1 MTQKNSMKLIPAL
14 MLLGFAGAAS
24 ASGFAIQNQTGSGN
38 GNAFAGA
45 AAAAEDAGTIYFN
58 PAGMTNLPMGHNV
71 TAVGTIL
78 ARKIEYKDTGT
89 KTFAGGA
96 VFTPPAGGSLSIFA
110 PTGDG
115 GDAGGVGLIPA
126 GYWSYAYSQ
135 NLRFGVGVS
144 PTFGNQ
150 TEYSKNFR
158 GFNSGFYAE
167 MAQMNINPSIAFKLN
182 DMISLGAGINFAHN
196 EIELKQGVPLQSP
209 FPGVMPAG
217 TFVKVTGDDWT
228 TGFNLGAMFQLSPST
243 RVGLT
248 YRSETR
254 FDLEGEQKVSNTGAV
269 LTAGK
274 VVNQDVKASID
285 MPASASL
292 AISHQMDRW
301 QFLGD
306 YTWTGWSSVDTVRL
320 KNKNTGVQ
328 INTLP
333 FNFQDT
339 YRVGFG
345 VNYQY
350 NDKVKTRFG
359 LAYDKSPVKS
369 AAYRTMTLPDSD
381 RTWLSFGAK
390 YTLSKESSLDIGYSH
405 IFFKDARTAKTVPLA
420 SIPGGVAQTI
430 NGKWDNNSADLLS
443 ASYNHTF

>member
-1 MTQKNSMKLIPAL
+1 MTQKISMKLIPAL

-24 ASGFAIQNQTGSGN
+24 AAGFAIQNQTGSGN

-45 AAAAEDAGTIYFN
+45 AAAAEDAGTIFFN
-58 PAGMTNLPMGHNV
+58 PAGMTYLPMGHNV

-89 KTFAGGA
+89 FTRAGVIA
-96 VFTPPAGGSLSIFA
+96 APNITVYA
-110 PTGDG
+110 PTGNG

-135 NLRFGVGVS
+135 NLRVGVGVS
-144 PTFGNQ
+144 PTFGNE

-158 GFNSGFYAE
+158 GFNSGFFAS
-167 MAQMNINPSIAFKLN
+167 MAQININPSIAFKLN

-196 EIELKQGVPLQSP
+196 EIELKQGVPVQSP
-209 FPGVMPAG
+209 TPAVGAPAG

-228 TGFNLGAMFQLSPST
+228 TGFNLGAMFQVSPNT

-254 FDLEGEQKVSNTGAV
+254 FDLEGKQKVSATGAT
-269 LTAGK
+269 LTALG
-274 VVNQDVKASID
+274 VVNQDVKAAID

-306 YTWTGWSSVDTVRL
+306 YTWTGWSSVDTVKL
-320 KNKNTGVQ
+320 KNKQSGRL
-328 INTLP
+328 INSLP

-339 YRVGFG
+339 YRAGFG

-350 NDKVKTRFG
+350 NDTVKTRFG
-359 LAYDKSPVKS
+359 VAYDKAPVKS
-369 AAYRTMTLPDSD
+369 ASDRTMTLPDSD
-381 RTWLSFGAK
+381 RTWLSFGVK
-390 YTLSKESSLDIGYSH
+390 YGLSKESSLDLGYSH
-405 IFFKDARTAKTVPLA
+405 IFFKDARTAKPVTSA
-420 SIPGGVAQTI
+420 TGVLLQTI
-430 NGKWDNNSADLLS
+430 NGKWDNNTADLLS
-443 ASYNHTF
+443 AAYNHTF

>member
-1 MTQKNSMKLIPAL
+1 MMQKNSMKLIPAL

-24 ASGFAIQNQTGSGN
+24 AAGFAIQNQTGSGN

-58 PAGMTNLPMGHNV
+58 PAGMTYLPQGHSI
-71 TAVGTIL
+71 TAVGTAL
-78 ARKIEYKDTGT
+78 GRKIEYKDTGT
-89 KTFAGGA
+89 FTRAGVVA
-96 VFTPPAGGSLSIFA
+96 PGGTTVYA
-110 PTGDG
+110 PTGNGGDG
-115 GDAGGVGLIPA
+115 GGWGLIPA
-126 GYWSYAYSQ
+126 GYWSYSYSKD
-135 NLRFGVGVS
+135 LRFGIGVS
-144 PTFGNQ
+144 PTFGNE

-158 GFNSGFYAE
+158 GFNSGFFAS
-167 MAQMNINPSIAFKLN
+167 MVQININPSVAFKLN
-182 DMISLGAGINFAHN
+182 DMVSLGAGISFAHN
-196 EIELKQGVPLQSP
+196 EIELKQGVPLTSP
-209 FPGVMPAG
+209 VPGFMPAG

-228 TGFNLGAMFQLSPST
+228 TGFNLGALFQLSPNT

-254 FDLEGEQKVSNTGAV
+254 FDLEGKQKVSNTATLLGL
-269 LTAGK
+269 LTPP
-274 VVNQDVKASID
+274 VVNQDVKASLD
-285 MPASASL
+285 MPANVSL

-306 YTWTGWSSVDTVRL
+306 YTWTGWSSVDTVKL
-320 KNKNTGVQ
+320 KRKSDGAV

-359 LAYDKSPVKS
+359 VAFDKAPVKS
-369 AAYRTMTLPDSD
+369 ATDRTMTLPDSD

-390 YTLSKESSLDIGYSH
+390 YSLSKESSLDFGYSH
-405 IFFKDARTAKTVPLA
+405 IFFKDARTAKPVT
-420 SIPGGVAQTI
+420 SSTGVLLQTI
-430 NGKWDNNSADLLS
+430 NGKWDDNSADLLS
-443 ASYNHTF
+443 VAYNHTF

>member
-1 MTQKNSMKLIPAL
+1 MTRKNSMKLIPAL
-14 MLLGFAGAAS
+14 MLLGFAGAAG

-38 GNAFAGA
+38 GNAFSGA
-45 AAAAEDAGTIYFN
+45 AATAEDAGTIYFN
-58 PAGMTNLPMGHNV
+58 PAGMTYLPMGHNV

-89 KTFAGGA
+89 
-96 VFTPPAGGSLSIFA
+96 FTNPGPFPPPIASVYA

-115 GDAGGVGLIPA
+115 GNAGGVGLIPA
-126 GYWSYAYSQ
+126 GYWSYAYSKD
-135 NLRFGVGVS
+135 LRFGIGVS
-144 PTFGNQ
+144 PTFGNE
-150 TEYSKNFR
+150 TDYGKNFR

-167 MAQMNINPSIAFKLN
+167 MVQMNINPSIAYKVN
-182 DMISLGAGINFAHN
+182 DILSVGAGISFAHN
-196 EIELKQGVPLQSP
+196 EITLKQGFPLQNP
-209 FPGVMPAG
+209 VLAFGLPPG
-217 TFVKVTGDDWT
+217 TYIKVTGDDWA
-228 TGFNLGAMFQLSPST
+228 TGYNLGAMFQLSPAT
-243 RVGLT
+243 RLGLS

-254 FDLEGEQKVSNTGAV
+254 FDLEGKQKVSASSPALTFFGAR
-269 LTAGK
+269 
-274 VVNQDVKASID
+274 NQDIKASLD
-285 MPASASL
+285 MPANASL

-320 KNKNTGVQ
+320 KNKQTSAQ
-328 INTLP
+328 ISTLP

-350 NDKVKTRFG
+350 NDTVKTRFG
-359 LAYDKSPVKS
+359 VAYDKAPVKS
-369 AAYRTMTLPDSD
+369 AVDRTMTLPDSD
-381 RTWLSFGAK
+381 RTCLSFGVK
-390 YTLSKESSLDIGYSH
+390 YSLSKISSLDIGYSH
-405 IFFKDARTAKTVPLA
+405 IFFKDARTARPINSAL
-420 SIPGGVAQTI
+420 GLLQTI

>member
-1 MTQKNSMKLIPAL
+1 MTQKISMKLIPAL
-14 MLLGFAGAAS
+14 MLLGFAGAAG
-24 ASGFAIQNQTGSGN
+24 AAGFAIQNQAGSGN

-58 PAGMTNLPMGHNV
+58 PAGMTYLPMGHNV

-89 KTFAGGA
+89 TSNPGPF
-96 VFTPPAGGSLSIFA
+96 PPLPPGTSVFA
-110 PTGDG
+110 PTGNG

-144 PTFGNQ
+144 PTFGNE

-158 GFNSGFYAE
+158 GFNSGFFAS
-167 MAQMNINPSIAFKLN
+167 MTQMNINPSIAFKLN
-182 DMISLGAGINFAHN
+182 DMISLGAGVNFAHN
-196 EIELKQGVPLQSP
+196 EIELKQGVPLTHP
-209 FPGVMPAG
+209 VGAVGLPAG

-228 TGFNLGAMFQLSPST
+228 TGFNLGAMFQLSPNT
-243 RVGLT
+243 RAGLT

-254 FDLEGEQKVSNTGAV
+254 FDLEGKQKVSASSPT
-269 LTAGK
+269 LTLLG

-285 MPASASL
+285 MPASTSL

-320 KNKNTGVQ
+320 KNKNTGRQ

-350 NDKVKTRFG
+350 NDTVKTRFG
-359 LAYDKSPVKS
+359 LAYDKAPVKS
-369 AAYRTMTLPDSD
+369 ASDRTMTLPDSD
-381 RTWLSFGAK
+381 RTWLSFGVK
-390 YTLSKESSLDIGYSH
+390 YSLSKISSLDVGYSH
-405 IFFKDARTAKTVPLA
+405 IFFDDARTAKAVNSA
-420 SIPGGVAQTI
+420 GGVLLQRI

>member
-1 MTQKNSMKLIPAL
+1 MTQKISMKLIPAL
-14 MLLGFAGAAS
+14 MLLGFAGTAS

-58 PAGMTNLPMGHNV
+58 PAGMTYLPMGHNV

-89 KTFAGGA
+89 FTRAGVIA
-96 VFTPPAGGSLSIFA
+96 APNITVYA
-110 PTGDG
+110 PTGNG
-115 GDAGGVGLIPA
+115 GDAGGVSLIPA

-135 NLRFGVGVS
+135 NLRVGVGVS
-144 PTFGNQ
+144 PTFGNE

-158 GFNSGFYAE
+158 GFNSGFFAS
-167 MAQMNINPSIAFKLN
+167 MKQMNINPSIAFKLN

-196 EIELKQGVPLQSP
+196 EIELKQGVPVQSP
-209 FPGVMPAG
+209 TFAVGAPAG

-228 TGFNLGAMFQLSPST
+228 TGFNLGAMFQLTPNT
-243 RVGLT
+243 RAGLT

-254 FDLEGEQKVSNTGAV
+254 FDLEGKQKVSGTGAT
-269 LTAGK
+269 LTALG

-285 MPASASL
+285 MPASTSL

-306 YTWTGWSSVDTVRL
+306 YTWTGWSSVDTVTL
-320 KNKNTGVQ
+320 KNKDTGRL

-350 NDKVKTRFG
+350 NDTVKTRFG
-359 LAYDKSPVKS
+359 LAYDKAPVKS
-369 AAYRTMTLPDSD
+369 ASDRTMTLPDSD
-381 RTWLSFGAK
+381 RTWLSFGVK
-390 YTLSKESSLDIGYSH
+390 YSLSKISSLDIGYSH
-405 IFFKDARTAKTVPLA
+405 IFFDDARTAKAVNSA
-420 SIPGGVAQTI
+420 GGVLLQRI

>member
-1 MTQKNSMKLIPAL
+1 MKLIPAL

-24 ASGFAIQNQTGSGN
+24 AAGFAIQNQTGSGN

-58 PAGMTNLPMGHNV
+58 PAGMTYLPMGHNV
-71 TAVGTIL
+71 TAVGTVL

-89 KTFAGGA
+89 RTFNNGA
-96 VFTPPAGGSLSIFA
+96 PFTAPPVSLSIFA
-110 PTGDG
+110 PTGNG

-126 GYWSYAYSQ
+126 GYWSYAYSKD
-135 NLRFGVGVS
+135 LRVGVGVS

-167 MAQMNINPSIAFKLN
+167 MEQININPSIAFKLN
-182 DMISLGAGINFAHN
+182 DMISLGAGISFAYN
-196 EIELKQGVPLQSP
+196 EITLKQGIPTQSP
-209 FPGVMPAG
+209 FGPAG
-217 TFVKVTGDDWT
+217 LPAGNFVKITGDDWT
-228 TGFNLGAMFQLSPST
+228 TGFNLGALFQLTPNT

-254 FDLEGEQKVSNTGAV
+254 FDLEGKQKANITTANPAIAALNT
-269 LTAGK
+269 
-274 VVNQDVKASID
+274 DVKASID
-285 MPASASL
+285 MPANTSL

-306 YTWTGWSSVDTVRL
+306 YTWTGWTSIDTVKL
-320 KNKNTGVQ
+320 KNKNTGAV
-328 INTLP
+328 ISTLP

-359 LAYDKSPVKS
+359 LAYDKAPVKS
-369 AAYRTMTLPDSD
+369 AVDRTMTLPDSD

-390 YTLSKESSLDIGYSH
+390 YSLSKESSLDIGYSH
-405 IFFKDARTAKTVPLA
+405 IFFKDARTAKPVPLA
-420 SIPGGVAQTI
+420 AIPGGVAQTI

-443 ASYNHTF
+443 AAYNHTF

>member
-14 MLLGFAGAAS
+14 MLLAFAGAAG

-38 GNAFAGA
+38 GNAFSGA

-58 PAGMTNLPMGHNV
+58 PAGMTYLPMGHNI

-89 KTFAGGA
+89 FTRAGLVA
-96 VFTPPAGGSLSIFA
+96 PGGTTVFA

-135 NLRFGVGVS
+135 NLRFGIGVS
-144 PTFGNQ
+144 PTFGNE
-150 TEYSKNFR
+150 TDYEKNFR
-158 GFNSGFYAE
+158 GFNSGFFAE
-167 MAQMNINPSIAFKLN
+167 MVQMNINPSIAYKVN
-182 DMISLGAGINFAHN
+182 DILSVGAGISFAHN
-196 EIELKQGVPLQSP
+196 EITLKQGFPLQNP
-209 FPGVMPAG
+209 VLAFGLPPG
-217 TFVKVTGDDWT
+217 TYIKVTGDDWA
-228 TGFNLGAMFQLSPST
+228 TGYNLGAMFQLSPAT
-243 RVGLT
+243 RLGLS

-254 FDLEGEQKVSNTGAV
+254 FDLEGKQKVSASSPALTFFGAR
-269 LTAGK
+269 
-274 VVNQDVKASID
+274 NQDIKASLD
-285 MPASASL
+285 MPANASL

-320 KNKNTGVQ
+320 KNKQTSAQ
-328 INTLP
+328 ISTLP

-350 NDKVKTRFG
+350 NDTVKTRFG
-359 LAYDKSPVKS
+359 VAYDKAPVKS
-369 AAYRTMTLPDSD
+369 AVDRTMTLPDSD
-381 RTWLSFGAK
+381 RTWLSFGVK
-390 YTLSKESSLDIGYSH
+390 YSLSKISSLDIGYSH
-405 IFFKDARTAKTVPLA
+405 IFFKDARTARPINSAL
-420 SIPGGVAQTI
+420 GLLQTI

-443 ASYNHTF
+443 AAYNHTF